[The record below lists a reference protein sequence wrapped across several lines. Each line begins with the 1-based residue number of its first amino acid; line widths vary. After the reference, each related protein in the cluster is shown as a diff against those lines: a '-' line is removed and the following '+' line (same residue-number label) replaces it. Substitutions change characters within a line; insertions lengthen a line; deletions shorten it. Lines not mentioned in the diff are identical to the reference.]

1 MEFITTKRG
10 ARAIVYEGHK
20 YVLNRRGRD
29 GHIFWRCGRNRS
41 CSGSLC
47 TLEDEIISQK
57 DTHNHPPDDAEIQRR
72 SSAQFEPRHEI
83 QFDQYLLSTNLSNCY
98 STWQGRDC
106 SKASNSCSSQVL
118 GELWRGTLHTGPSCP
133 TLIMWC
139 MASCAS
145 HWLCITGWRMKQP
158 KTCGMGTGNETRWL
172 H

>member
-57 DTHNHPPDDAEIQRR
+57 GTHNHPPDDAEIQAEKIITQPDKEEIAAKLPTLAHLKSSLYQNR
-72 SSAQFEPRHEI
+72 SS
-83 QFDQYLLSTNLSNCY
+83 
-98 STWQGRDC
+98 
-106 SKASNSCSSQVL
+106 
-118 GELWRGTLHTGPSCP
+118 
-133 TLIMWC
+133 
-139 MASCAS
+139 
-145 HWLCITGWRMKQP
+145 
-158 KTCGMGTGNETRWL
+158 
-172 H
+172 

>member
-1 MEFITTKRG
+1 MFFYILPSFIIMEFITTKRG

-29 GHIFWRCGRNRS
+29 GRIFWRCGRNRS

-83 QFDQYLLSTNLSNCY
+83 QFDQYLLSTMRKSKQLLLDLTRKRLQQSFQLLLISSPP
-98 STWQGRDC
+98 STEIVGVDFHQW
-106 SKASNSCSSQVL
+106 
-118 GELWRGTLHTGPSCP
+118 
-133 TLIMWC
+133 LI
-139 MASCAS
+139 
-145 HWLCITGWRMKQP
+145 TFQ
-158 KTCGMGTGNETRWL
+158 
-172 H
+172 